1 LASHCGWHNVIF
13 TSRYDFY
20 SSSSKAS
27 SQRYN
32 IWGSKEI
39 MKQENKSLLRRI
51 FRRGIWENFSTALI
65 LIGVFML
72 MQPFAMWMYTYS
84 FIVILIG
91 TIGFVITSH
100 FPD

>member
-1 LASHCGWHNVIF
+1 
-13 TSRYDFY
+13 
-20 SSSSKAS
+20 
-27 SQRYN
+27 
-32 IWGSKEI
+32 
-39 MKQENKSLLRRI
+39 MKQENTSLLRRI
-51 FRRGIWENFSTALI
+51 FRRGIWENISTALI

-84 FIVILIG
+84 FIVILVG

>member
-1 LASHCGWHNVIF
+1 
-13 TSRYDFY
+13 
-20 SSSSKAS
+20 
-27 SQRYN
+27 
-32 IWGSKEI
+32 
-39 MKQENKSLLRRI
+39 MQEEKSLIRKI
-51 FRRGIWENFSTALI
+51 FRRVYWENLSTILI

-72 MQPFAMWMYTYS
+72 LQPFAMWMFTYS

>member
-1 LASHCGWHNVIF
+1 MDKEKNIF
-13 TSRYDFY
+13 R
-20 SSSSKAS
+20 K
-27 SQRYN
+27 
-32 IWGSKEI
+32 
-39 MKQENKSLLRRI
+39 I
-51 FRRGIWENFSTALI
+51 FRRVIWENLSTAII

-72 MQPFAMWMYTYS
+72 LQPFQMLLYSYS

>member
-1 LASHCGWHNVIF
+1 
-13 TSRYDFY
+13 
-20 SSSSKAS
+20 
-27 SQRYN
+27 
-32 IWGSKEI
+32 

-51 FRRGIWENFSTALI
+51 FKRGIWENISTALI

-72 MQPFAMWMYTYS
+72 MQPFALWMYTYS
-84 FIVILIG
+84 FIVILVG